1 MGSIIKRTVTEVT
14 FMENTSEDGDIRAL
28 TLRLDCEGAGRFLVL
43 SDGGKDCAIYFHGP
57 EDLKIL
63 YETACQLWTQGDV
76 MVPGDS
82 KTSVAPSPP
91 PFEDSVAKAFGK
103 PVDSK

>member
-14 FMENTSEDGDIRAL
+14 FMESTSSEDDVRAL

-43 SDGGKDCAIYFHGP
+43 SDGGKDCAMYFHGP

-63 YETACQLWTQGDV
+63 YETACQLWSQGDV
-76 MVPGDS
+76 AVPGDAQS
-82 KTSVAPSPP
+82 SVSRPP
-91 PFEDSVAKAFGK
+91 PPYVDSVSKAFNGGA
-103 PVDSK
+103 